1 MDEKAAKMGP
11 IKVAMRAVHKLAD
24 MTMFLVVG
32 HDYTYIYNVSWEDPR
47 LDHQAFHPGPNDNII
62 TIASAGCNVFDYLI
76 EGSRVTA
83 VDLNAAQIALTELK
97 VVACQLLDFEDFFY
111 IFAKNKINLLRAK
124 YEKDIRPK
132 LTEKS
137 KKFWD
142 NHIKSLKS
150 IMYSGTSGILAW
162 FVCRY
167 LFKVIGLGFI
177 RHTIVER
184 QSAEEFNQR
193 LSRASRRL
201 NFFCKVIDFLIS
213 QAGFA
218 MLAGVP
224 SRQLEL
230 GLHRG
235 DNFQTVFKRITETDI
250 VHDNYFY
257 YGYIAGEYSSKCCP
271 RYLKKENYEK
281 LRESLNAGKLTLFE
295 GTLVQALQHF
305 ETTQFTVA
313 SLLDHMDWMP
323 PSMINEELAWLQKRM
338 GPNGMTLFWRS
349 YSEKVHSAPLQWL
362 NPTQVD
368 DKGDRVAMYWS
379 TWVAKMD
386 GGVRYDL
393 RTTSWA
399 AVPRKPATTLDL
411 IRTGIK
417 IVTFPVMQYFSRKSV
432 AKKHRDLNEH
442 SSKME
447 AFYES
452 QKDEY
457 DSFREQMLFARP
469 VLAECIPLRRPK
481 NGGKMIWLDI
491 GGGTARNL
499 EFLSVQTIRDN
510 FERIIVVDVSMSLLE
525 VAKARIRA
533 AGLSDIIDCI
543 YCDFCDASIVS
554 QRLPKAGTCDLVT
567 FSYSLS
573 MIPDKTAALKTAASL
588 LKPKGEGTL
597 GIADFFYG
605 GGKRASYGK
614 GDKDGITNILT
625 RIYCEFTRL
634 WFKQD
639 HVILLK
645 ESMFDPVR
653 DKLDFD
659 AIPQERF
666 RRRVP
671 LLPLLRPWHGCVMAP
686 TK

>member
-1 MDEKAAKMGP
+1 MQ
-11 IKVAMRAVHKLAD
+11 RA
-24 MTMFLVVG
+24 G
-32 HDYTYIYNVSWEDPR
+32 
-47 LDHQAFHPGPNDNII
+47 
-62 TIASAGCNVFDYLI
+62 
-76 EGSRVTA
+76 
-83 VDLNAAQIALTELK
+83 
-97 VVACQLLDFEDFFY
+97 
-111 IFAKNKINLLRAK
+111 
-124 YEKDIRPK
+124 
-132 LTEKS
+132 
-137 KKFWD
+137 
-142 NHIKSLKS
+142 
-150 IMYSGTSGILAW
+150 
-162 FVCRY
+162 
-167 LFKVIGLGFI
+167 
-177 RHTIVER
+177 
-184 QSAEEFNQR
+184 
-193 LSRASRRL
+193 RRL
-201 NFFCKVIDFLIS
+201 NFFCHCIDFLIS

-230 GLHRG
+230 GLHRS
-235 DNFQTVFKRITETDI
+235 DNFQTVFKRITETDL
-250 VHDNYFY
+250 VNDNYFY
-257 YGYIAGEYSSKCCP
+257 YGYIAGEYSAKCCP

-281 LRESLNAGKLTLFE
+281 LRASLNAGKLTLFE
-295 GTLVQALQHF
+295 GTLVSALKHF
-305 ETTQFTVA
+305 DKTQFTVA

-323 PSMINEELAWLQKRM
+323 PSMINEELSWLQKRM

-349 YSEKVHSAPLQWL
+349 YSEHVHSAPLKWL

-379 TWVAKMD
+379 TWTAKMD
-386 GGVRYDL
+386 GTVRYDL

-399 AVPRKPATTLDL
+399 AVPPKPATTLDL
-411 IRTGIK
+411 IKTGIK
-417 IVTFPVMQYFSRKSV
+417 IVTFPVMQTFSRKAVSN
-432 AKKHRDLNEH
+432 KHKELNEH
-442 SSKME
+442 GSKME
-447 AFYES
+447 AFYEN
-452 QKDEY
+452 QKDQY

-469 VLAECIPLRRPK
+469 VLAECIPIRKPK
-481 NGGKMIWLDI
+481 SGGKMIWLDI

-499 EFLSVQTIRDN
+499 EFLTVQTIRDN
-510 FERIIVVDVSMSLLE
+510 FEKIIVVDVSLSLLE
-525 VAKARIRA
+525 VAKARVKA
-533 AGLSDIIDCI
+533 AGLSDIVECI
-543 YCDFCDASIVS
+543 FCDFCDATMVA
-554 QRLPKAGTCDLVT
+554 QKLPKAGTCDLVT

-573 MIPDKTAALKTAASL
+573 MIPDKTAALKSAAKL

-645 ESMFDPVR
+645 EDMFECV
-653 DKLDFD
+653 KGVLDFT
-659 AIPQERF
+659 AVPQERF

>member
-1 MDEKAAKMGP
+1 MGP

-47 LDHQAFHPGPNDNII
+47 LDHQAFAPGPNDNII

-97 VVACQLLDFEDFFY
+97 AIACQLLDFEHFFD
-111 IFAKNKINLLRAK
+111 IFAKNKINLLKAK

-132 LTEKS
+132 LTERS
-137 KKFWD
+137 RKFWD
-142 NHIKSLKS
+142 NHMKSLKS
-150 IMYSGTSGILAW
+150 VMYSGTSGVLAN

-167 LFKVIGLGFI
+167 LLSWLGLGFI

-184 QSAEEFNQR
+184 QSHEEFNHEIKR
-193 LSRASRRL
+193 YSSRL
-201 NFFCKVIDFLIS
+201 NFFCNCIDFLIS

-230 GLHRG
+230 GLHRN
-235 DNFQTVFKRITETDI
+235 DNFQTVFKRICSTDL

-257 YGYIAGEYSSKCCP
+257 YGYIAGEYSATCCP

-281 LRESLNAGKLTLFE
+281 LRASLNAKKLTLFE
-295 GTLVQALQHF
+295 GTLVDALRHF
-305 ETTQFTVA
+305 ETAQFTVA

-338 GPNGMTLFWRS
+338 DPKGMTLFWRS
-349 YSEKVHSAPLQWL
+349 YSEGVHSAPLKWL
-362 NPTQVD
+362 KPTQVD

-386 GGVRYDL
+386 GSVRYDL

-399 AVPRKPATTLDL
+399 AVPPKPATTLDL
-411 IRTGIK
+411 IRTGVK
-417 IVTFPVMQYFSRKSV
+417 IVTFPLIQSFLKKGV
-432 AKKHRDLNEH
+432 ANKGLNEH
-442 SSKME
+442 GSKME
-447 AFYES
+447 AFYQN
-452 QKDEY
+452 QKDQY

-469 VLAECIPLRRPK
+469 VLAECIPIRRPK
-481 NGGKMIWLDI
+481 SGGKMIWLDI

-499 EFLSVQTIRDN
+499 EFLTVKTIREN
-510 FERIIVVDVSMSLLE
+510 FEKIIVVDVSLSLLE
-525 VAKARIRA
+525 VAKARVKA
-533 AGLSDIIDCI
+533 AGLSDIVECI
-543 YCDFCDASIVS
+543 HCDFCDASQVAS
-554 QRLPKAGTCDLVT
+554 KLPKAGTCDLVT

-573 MIPDKTAALKTAASL
+573 MIPDKAGALKSAAML
-588 LKPKGEGTL
+588 LKSKGEGVL

-614 GDKDGITNILT
+614 GDRDGITNILT

-645 ESMFDPVR
+645 EEMFDCVK
-653 DKLDFD
+653 DVFDFT
-659 AIPQERF
+659 AVPQERF

-671 LLPLLRPWHGCVMAP
+671 LLPLLRPWHGCLMAP